1 MTEEMKSRFTP
12 EEILAITDCGAA
24 VMKKLEEIQ
33 RETQRE
39 IAESLARVDKINT
52 AYVRAMRFFF
62 FYLPKS
68 WIK

>member
-12 EEILAITDCGAA
+12 EEILAITDCEKA

-33 RETQRE
+33 RETQRQ
-39 IAESLARVDKINT
+39 IAESLARVEKINT
-52 AYVRAMRFFF
+52 GYVRAMRVLF